1 MRLVRGSITILLL
14 ALNTLLLGTPILLGG
29 VVRLLTPEGPRRRRV
44 ILYIAGLA
52 ETWVANNDRILD
64 AMVDTAW
71 DIAGVDNL
79 RYDGHYLITSNHLSW
94 VDIIV
99 LFRAFHRKAAIPR
112 FFLKQQLIWMPIV
125 GQACWALEF
134 PFMRRH
140 TAEYLEKH
148 PEKRGEDLETTRKA
162 CRRYR
167 NFPVAV
173 LNFLEGTRFTKAKH
187 HEQQSPYRHLLR
199 PRIGGTSFV
208 LASLG
213 DQLDAI
219 YDVTVVYP
227 PNNVMTLGRF
237 VSGRAPKIIIDAR
250 RIDVPPQFF
259 DPAVTR
265 PGPERDALKA
275 WIEQVWM
282 EKDAL
287 MTRLLATTST

>member
-134 PFMRRH
+134 PFMKRYSP
-140 TAEYLEKH
+140 EYLAKH
-148 PEKRGEDLETTRKA
+148 PEKRGTDLETTRRA
-162 CRRYR
+162 CQRYR
-167 NFPVAV
+167 NVPVAV
-173 LNFLEGTRFTKAKH
+173 INFMEGTRFTREKH
-187 HEQQSPYRHLLR
+187 EEQESPYRHLLR
-199 PRIGGTSFV
+199 PRTGGIGFV

-213 DQLDAI
+213 DQLDGLF
-219 YDVTVVYP
+219 DVTIAYP
-227 PNNVMTLGRF
+227 GGRVTF
-237 VSGRAPKIIIDAR
+237 WDLVSNQMPKIVVRAR
-250 RIDVPPQFF
+250 RIDIPPELI
-259 DPAVTR
+259 DPAVTE
-265 PGPERDALKA
+265 PGPARDRLKSWLEA
-275 WIEQVWM
+275 MWRD
-282 EKDAL
+282 KDRL
-287 MTRLLATTST
+287 LDSLLATPS